1 MRHDSQIW
9 NKCPTCT
16 TSAVDLSRI
25 EPGPAIF
32 SGLPQG
38 MGKEVVMKTFTPPSV
53 ACAVLAAMFGS
64 LGTVPALA
72 QASHTV
78 IVVGVGDA
86 ETGQF
91 LSGVQV
97 SLRSVAN
104 SATTDSMG
112 QARLYGVRP
121 GTYTVEARRLG
132 YQILTAP
139 VMVGGT
145 DSIEVVM
152 LMRQAAQHLE
162 AVKVSAPYNMR
173 EFEARRAKGVGQFIT
188 QTQIDSVPGASLDAL
203 LQTHMRGVTVT
214 GDAGNGVH
222 VMGARA
228 YLDHALSGPP
238 SPCWPMIFLD
248 GVLLTQDTKGGADI
262 SIISTSE
269 LAGVEY
275 YEPSEVPAQYK
286 SVAAYSPAEAS
297 EIFNPDLLSPASRA
311 GSSRTGGAAGTPGTQ
326 TAPPTNPS
334 QSNPMTGR
342 TAPGTMAGPLGISVT
357 GATCGVML
365 FWTKRT

>member
-1 MRHDSQIW
+1 M
-9 NKCPTCT
+9 KAF
-16 TSAVDLSRI
+16 TSPLA
-25 EPGPAIF
+25 
-32 SGLPQG
+32 
-38 MGKEVVMKTFTPPSV
+38 
-53 ACAVLAAMFGS
+53 ACAIVAAALGS
-64 LGTVPALA
+64 IGTVPALA
-72 QASHTV
+72 QAAHTT

-91 LSGVQV
+91 LSGVEV
-97 SLRSVAN
+97 RIRSVAN
-104 SATTDSMG
+104 GATTDSMG

-139 VMVGGT
+139 VIVGGT
-145 DSIEVVM
+145 DSLEVVM
-152 LMRQAAQHLE
+152 LMRQAPTQLA
-162 AVKVSAPYNMR
+162 AVKVSAPYNLR

-188 QTQIDSVPGASLDAL
+188 QGQIDSVPGASLDAL
-203 LQTHMRGVTVT
+203 LRTHMRGLSVT
-214 GDAGNGVH
+214 GDAGNGMH
-222 VMGARA
+222 VMGARM
-228 YLDHALSGPP
+228 YLDHALTGPP
-238 SPCWPMIFLD
+238 MPCWPMVFLD
-248 GVLLTQDTKGGADI
+248 GVLLAQDTKGGPDI

-275 YEPSEVPAQYK
+275 YEPSEVPAQYR

-297 EIFNPDLLSPASRA
+297 ENFNPDLLSPPSRA
-311 GSSRTGGAAGTPGTQ
+311 GSSRTGGAAGTAGTQ
-326 TAPPTNPS
+326 TPAPTNPA

-342 TAPGTMAGPLGISVT
+342 TAPGTTAGPLGISVT